1 MMLFFILTILLLQA
15 GTTLSRPICWNTKM
29 KLRKALKI
37 ARAGDTVCLADGIY
51 NNLVIQLAK
60 DYVSLQ
66 GQSGGNVILKGSSS
80 VVINGVGIN
89 VSNLKFTAPSG
100 SSRFRGR
107 PSPIQFGFK
116 AESCKVFDC
125 MIDNHTAHNWVRVR
139 GRNNAIYK
147 CTFKSKPPPEL
158 DASGRE
164 VSQSKIIYAS
174 DNNLENITI
183 RHNKFLNYDP
193 DAAVAKHRHNGAE
206 AVFVKIYRAGGRRE
220 TKLLNC
226 KIHNNYFYKIDG
238 EEETI
243 GIKSSGN
250 IIYKNAIEFCYGGI
264 SLRHGRSN
272 TVRDNYIRARK
283 KKSRRNYGI
292 NAHDANH
299 VIENNWVMDV
309 GQFHG
314 IKVVG
319 GNGPLDC
326 NSCHVRAKNVSIS
339 NNTLINSV
347 LWLGKEFPTGTYSE
361 PENIRIDT
369 ITPSLFNN
377 KSYPMIN
384 GHDLSTPAKFT
395 GSPYSFTGSNRF
407 YGPNLAD
414 TITFN
419 NLKPL
424 LTSSIPGSSPNI
436 SWVKKYQD
444 LGAYGTDMI
453 KKIKCEAGAS
463 WEVRDTSCSL
473 SG

>member
-1 MMLFFILTILLLQA
+1 MLTILLLQA
-15 GTTLSRPICWNTKM
+15 GTTLSRPICWNTEV
-29 KLRKALKI
+29 KLKTALRT
-37 ARAGDTVCLADGIY
+37 ATAGDTVCLANGIY
-51 NNLVIQLAK
+51 NDLVIQLAK
-60 DYVSLQ
+60 NRVSLR
-66 GQSGGNVILKGSSS
+66 GESGGNVILKGSSS

-89 VSNLKFTAPSG
+89 VSNLKFTAPLG
-100 SSRFRGR
+100 SSGFRGR
-107 PSPIQFGFK
+107 PSPIQFGFRAK
-116 AESCKVFDC
+116 SCKVFDC
-125 MIDNHTAHNWVRVR
+125 MIDNHAAHNWVMVR

-147 CTFKSKPPPEL
+147 CTFKNKPAPEL
-158 DASGRE
+158 DAFGRE

-174 DNNLENITI
+174 DNNLENIRI

-193 DAAVAKHRHNGAE
+193 DAVVARHKHNGAE
-206 AVFVKIYRAGGRRE
+206 AVFVKIYRASGRRE

-264 SLRHGRSN
+264 SLRHGRDN
-272 TVRDNYIRARK
+272 IVRDNYIRARPTN
-283 KKSRRNYGI
+283 SRRNYGI

-299 VIENNWVMDV
+299 VIKNNWVMDV
-309 GQFHG
+309 DQFHG

-319 GNGPLDC
+319 GNGRLDC
-326 NSCHVRAKNVSIS
+326 NSCHVRAKNVLIR

-347 LWLGKEFPTGTYSE
+347 LWLGKKFPTGTYSE

-369 ITPSLFNN
+369 ITSSLFNN
-377 KSYPMIN
+377 ESYPMIN
-384 GHDLSTPAKFT
+384 GNDLSTPAKFT

-407 YGPNLAD
+407 YGPDLTD
-414 TITFN
+414 TTTFKN
-419 NLKPL
+419 IKPL
-424 LTSSIPGSSPNI
+424 LTPSIPGSIPKI

-444 LGAYGTDMI
+444 LGTYGIDMI

-463 WEVRDTSCSL
+463 WDVRDPSCSL

>member
-1 MMLFFILTILLLQA
+1 MMLFLILKILSLQA
-15 GTTLSRPICWNTKM
+15 GTTLSLVVCRDTEGDLK
-29 KLRKALKI
+29 RALNS
-37 ARAGDTVCLADGIY
+37 ATAGDTVCLANGTY
-51 NNLVIQLAK
+51 NNLEIQLVK
-60 DYVSLQ
+60 TRVSLQ
-66 GQSGGNVILKGSSS
+66 GQSGGNVVLKGNSS

-89 VSNLKFTAPSG
+89 VSNLKFTAPLG
-100 SSRFRGR
+100 SSGIRDR

-116 AESCKVFDC
+116 AKYCKVFDC
-125 MIDNHTAHNWVRVR
+125 MIDNHTAHSWVRIR
-139 GRNNAIYK
+139 GRNNTVSH
-147 CTFKSKPPPEL
+147 CTFKNKPAPQL

-174 DNNLENITI
+174 DNNLENISI
-183 RHNKFLNYDP
+183 SHNKFLNYDP
-193 DAAVAKHRHNGAE
+193 DAAVARHKHNGAE
-206 AVFVKIYRAGGRRE
+206 AVFVKIHRTSGRE
-220 TKLLNC
+220 TKPLNC

-264 SLRHGRSN
+264 SLRHGRDN
-272 TVRDNYIRARK
+272 IVRDNYIRARPTN
-283 KKSRRNYGI
+283 SRRNYGI

-319 GNGPLDC
+319 GNGRLDC
-326 NSCHVRAKNVSIS
+326 NSCHVRAKNVLIR

-347 LWLGKEFPTGTYSE
+347 IWFGKEFPTGTYSE
-361 PENIRIDT
+361 PENIQIDT
-369 ITPSLFNN
+369 ITSSLFNN

-407 YGPNLAD
+407 YGPNLTD
-414 TITFN
+414 TTTFKN
-419 NLKPL
+419 IKPL
-424 LTSSIPGSSPNI
+424 LTPSIPGSIPKI
-436 SWVKKYQD
+436 VWVKKYKN
-444 LGAYGTDMI
+444 LGTYGMDML

-463 WEVRDTSCSL
+463 WDVRDSICSI
-473 SG
+473 

>member
-1 MMLFFILTILLLQA
+1 MDTEGDLNRA
-15 GTTLSRPICWNTKM
+15 LSSAT
-29 KLRKALKI
+29 
-37 ARAGDTVCLADGIY
+37 AGDTVCLADGIY
-51 NNLVIQLAK
+51 NNLEIQLVK
-60 DYVSLQ
+60 DRVRLQ
-66 GQSGGNVILKGSSS
+66 GESGGNVILKGNSS
-80 VVINGVGIN
+80 VVINGVGIK
-89 VSNLKFTAPSG
+89 VSNLKFTAPLG
-100 SSRFRGR
+100 SSGIRDR

-116 AESCKVFDC
+116 AKYCKVFDC

-139 GRNNAIYK
+139 GRNNAISH
-147 CTFKSKPPPEL
+147 CTFKNKPAPQL

-164 VSQSKIIYAS
+164 VFKSKIIYAS
-174 DNNLENITI
+174 DNNLENIRI
-183 RHNKFLNYDP
+183 SHNKFLNYDP
-193 DAAVAKHRHNGAE
+193 DAAVARHKHNGAE
-206 AVFVKIYRAGGRRE
+206 AVFVKIHRTSGRE
-220 TKLLNC
+220 TKRLNC

-250 IIYKNAIEFCYGGI
+250 KIYENAIEYCYGGI
-264 SLRHGRSN
+264 SLRHGRNN
-272 TVRDNYIRARK
+272 TVRDNFILARPTN
-283 KKSRRNYGI
+283 SRRNYGI

-299 VIENNWVMDV
+299 VIKNNWVMDV

-326 NSCHVRAKNVSIS
+326 NSCHVRAMNVLIR

-347 LWLGKEFPTGTYSE
+347 LWLGKKFPTGTYSE

-369 ITPSLFNN
+369 ITSSLFNN
-377 KSYPMIN
+377 ESYPMIN

-414 TITFN
+414 KSTLK
-419 NLKPL
+419 NLEPL
-424 LTSSIPGSSPNI
+424 LTPSILKILWEKTYRN
-436 SWVKKYQD
+436 
-444 LGAYGTDMI
+444 LGTYGTDMI
-453 KKIKCEAGAS
+453 KKIKCKAGAS
-463 WEVRDTSCSL
+463 WDRDPSCSL